1 MGEPTKNVTTLTI
14 NVRELRR
21 QITAV
26 TEPALEPEQ
35 QKAIDEAARQED
47 KLSEVIRVLITHS
60 AQLGCSVRSLA
71 IEDSKT
77 P

>member
-26 TEPALEPEQ
+26 IEPALEPEQ